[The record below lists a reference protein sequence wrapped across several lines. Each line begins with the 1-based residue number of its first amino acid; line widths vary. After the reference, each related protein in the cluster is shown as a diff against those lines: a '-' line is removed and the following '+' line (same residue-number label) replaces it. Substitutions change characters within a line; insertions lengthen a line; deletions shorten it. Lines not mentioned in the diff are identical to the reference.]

1 MSAGG
6 EGVNGSHCYALW
18 LLWGSLTDWVEN
30 KPDETALAEA
40 KMRRAAAEWLEV
52 ADDGLRWRRFFDR
65 WLYDEMGYERKS
77 PQTIYVELVDE
88 DVAVWRPVEADVEAG
103 GVFRLPPTA
112 PPPSSGNSHQGAGCA
127 ANGASCPPALPW
139 SRPSSRTDLGRRFA
153 RDGQQLTLRWD
164 DARGRCGRQQGLC
177 AK

>member
-112 PPPSSGNSHQGAGCA
+112 PPTEQWQFAAGSRVRCEWRELSA
-127 ANGASCPPALPW
+127 GFALVA
-139 SRPSSRTDLGRRFA
+139 TELA
-153 RDGQQLTLRWD
+153 H
-164 DARGRCGRQQGLC
+164 
-177 AK
+177 